1 LLGHPARQQSLIHGF
16 IRKEVMQQSLIQQ
29 EIALSPIYH
38 ESSRGRAIAMQ
49 GSMVTVQG
57 HDSGAM
63 GVVALMDFIS

>member
-1 LLGHPARQQSLIHGF
+1 
-16 IRKEVMQQSLIQQ
+16 MQQSLIQQ

-57 HDSGAM
+57 HDSGAT